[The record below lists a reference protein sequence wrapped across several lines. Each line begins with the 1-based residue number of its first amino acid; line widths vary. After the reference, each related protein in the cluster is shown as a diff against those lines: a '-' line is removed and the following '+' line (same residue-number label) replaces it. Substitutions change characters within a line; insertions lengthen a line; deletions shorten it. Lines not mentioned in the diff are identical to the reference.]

1 LKRGHLGEPDG
12 DNSDYQPL
20 KFGCCLSLP
29 VWLFLADRLR
39 RERFAPA
46 TLLGVRDPSSAL
58 NTG

>member
-1 LKRGHLGEPDG
+1 LGEPDG